1 MKLLLIL
8 QEGYGVQS
16 LDFAPNARGQ
26 QCFFIHEGAGLQV
39 VDFIQD
45 MASKG
50 LKYANGPL
58 TLDHPQG
65 RRHHNELSVPLAELL
80 KGQD

>member
-16 LDFAPNARGQ
+16 LDFAPNAMGQ
-26 QCFFIHEGAGLQV
+26 QCFFIHEGAGLQA

-50 LKYANGPL
+50 LKYSNGPE
-58 TLDHPQG
+58 TLDHSQLRPHQ
-65 RRHHNELSVPLAELL
+65 NALSAPLETLL
-80 KGQD
+80 REQD